1 MTWVY
6 NPQHETKVS
15 DLDAISR
22 WPTIVGVC
30 VSLTILMT
38 ITVGLRIY
46 VRARMI
52 KSLGIDDYVM
62 IFSMVSLLS
71 DLSILNQ
78 LTLIRYV
85 ASYIIAFA

>member
-1 MTWVY
+1 
-6 NPQHETKVS
+6 
-15 DLDAISR
+15 
-22 WPTIVGVC
+22 
-30 VSLTILMT
+30 
-38 ITVGLRIY
+38 
-46 VRARMI
+46 MI